1 MSIFLT
7 NPVVLSVI
15 AMSVLCL
22 LRLNVFLS
30 IVVAAFIAGF
40 TSHMSITHTMDL
52 IISGMKGNLNTVTSY
67 VFLGILAVAISQ
79 GNLAKVLI
87 YKLTS
92 TLGKKR
98 YFFCFFIA
106 FIACFSQNLIPI
118 HIAFIPI
125 LIPPLI
131 GLMNAMKLDRRAV
144 ACALAFGLEAPYVC
158 IPIGFGLIFQ
168 TIIRDQMIQNGIP
181 VSISDIASVMWIGG
195 VGMLVGLI
203 VAILVLYRKPRDY
216 GDLDKAYEVLGEV
229 RMERRDYLT
238 LLAAIVA
245 FGIQIFSS
253 SLPLGGF
260 VGIMLMIAFGVI
272 KWREMD
278 GVIDSG
284 VKSMAFISFVM
295 LIATGYGE
303 VLKESGAVKELVEVT
318 AGLVSGK
325 FGGAFLMLFIG
336 LLITMGIGTSFGT
349 LPVIAAF
356 YCPLCMELGF
366 SISASI
372 LLLGVAAALGDAGS
386 PAAETTIGPTV
397 GLNIDGKHNHIWDTC
412 IPTFLAYNV
421 PLFIFGLIG
430 AMILG

>member
-15 AMSVLCL
+15 TMSVLCL

-30 IVVAAFIAGF
+30 IVVAAFIAGL

-52 IISGMKGNLNTVTSY
+52 IISGMRGNLNTVTSY
-67 VFLGILAVAISQ
+67 VFLGILAVAIAQ

-87 YKLTS
+87 YRLTS
-92 TLGKKR
+92 MLGKKR

-131 GLMNAMKLDRRAV
+131 GLMNALKIDRRAV

-158 IPIGFGLIFQ
+158 IPIGG
-168 TIIRDQMIQNGIP
+168 
-181 VSISDIASVMWIGG
+181 VMWIGG
-195 VGMLVGLI
+195 VGMLIGLI

-245 FGIQIFSS
+245 FGIQIFLS

-303 VLKESGAVKELVEVT
+303 VLKESGAVKEVEVT

-366 SISASI
+366 SASASI